1 MADDGI
7 TGRLE
12 ALLGEHAVG
21 KEEYAKRLAYLDVG
35 ALLDAAL
42 DHATPAELAAM
53 CEESYTHANG
63 FEKVSFPPVPG
74 RRERLRLHVWRR
86 APLQADPHNHRW
98 ALTSRVLAGALR
110 STTFEAGSTGTVH
123 RHYRHRPH
131 IPQPG
136 YTFDELGSATL
147 QPASVTDHLAGET
160 YALPPETVHVA
171 GPAPGRIDPTVTLAL
186 ELSPVGQD
194 TDVYTPADAA
204 KPVGTRVMPPCYS
217 PDEVR
222 ARLREVRQ
230 LVSVSAFREAMRR
243 AYTAPTFRHHRWY
256 VPHHLELVERLAAE
270 FLGHYP
276 QADRAKVSAL
286 VWLHDYGKA
295 LHNSSSYHA
304 TLSEGTL
311 RLREAGL
318 DESFVADVVT
328 YAEMLDRAP
337 ELDLSRAPVEVRIAS
352 SADGCAHLVGP
363 FFHLYWWENPERP
376 YEQLMA
382 ENLRKLDKDWHR
394 KIVLP
399 EARAAFDGRHRML
412 REQSGELPERF
423 LT

>member
-1 MADDGI
+1 MTDAGI
-7 TGRLE
+7 GGLLE
-12 ALLGEHAVG
+12 SLLGERAVST
-21 KEEYAKRLAYLDVG
+21 EEYAKRLADFDVG

-42 DHATPAELAAM
+42 DHATPAELTTT

-74 RRERLRLHVWRR
+74 RAERLRLHLWRR

-110 STTFEAGSTGTVH
+110 STTFEAGATGTVH

-131 IPQPG
+131 TPPPG
-136 YTFDELGSATL
+136 CTFDELGSATL
-147 QPASVTDHLAGET
+147 QLASVIDHLAGQT

-186 ELSPVGQD
+186 ELAPVTQD
-194 TDVYTPADAA
+194 TDVYTPAGAA
-204 KPVGTRVMPPCYS
+204 KPVGTRVMPPCYT

-222 ARLREVRQ
+222 ARLGEVRQ
-230 LVSVSAFREAMRR
+230 LVAVSAFREVMRR

-256 VPHHLELVERLAAE
+256 VPYHLELVERLAAE
-270 FLGHYP
+270 LLDHYP
-276 QADRAKVSAL
+276 GADRAKVSAL

-295 LHNSSSYHA
+295 LHNSPSHQV
-304 TLSEGTL
+304 TLSEGAL

-318 DESFVADVVT
+318 DEPFVADVVA
-328 YAEMLDRAP
+328 YARMLDRAP

-363 FFHLYWWENPERP
+363 FFHLYWWENPDRP
-376 YEQLMA
+376 HDQLMA

-399 EARAAFDGRHRML
+399 EARAAFEGRHRML
-412 REQSGELPERF
+412 REQAGELPERF